1 MQKSKEEKEKSF
13 ITSNQEERE
22 NAKECALP
30 GRTFFSPG
38 SWMEASVQYRTIP
51 TREYKT
57 NKKAQIS
64 IQAIQV
70 LAKS

>member
-1 MQKSKEEKEKSF
+1 MLK
-13 ITSNQEERE
+13 NVHYQEG
-22 NAKECALP
+22 L
-30 GRTFFSPG
+30 FFSPG
-38 SWMEASVQYRTIP
+38 SWMEASVEYRTIP

-70 LAKS
+70 LAKSGDIENRLKDRGFMGKNALFH